1 MLYNEKPTLVSYIY
15 NVQNCVITGI
25 RYKGRYVFLSTYASE
40 NQMHVINMSRNDQIH
55 VLSLVKVPT
64 ISLPK
69 KNKAKILLHVR
80 L

>member
-1 MLYNEKPTLVSYIY
+1 MLYNEKRTLVSYIY

-25 RYKGRYVFLSTYASE
+25 RYKDRYVFLYTYALE
-40 NQMHVINMSRNDQIH
+40 NQMHVINMFRNDQI
-55 VLSLVKVPT
+55 VSLVKVPT

-69 KNKAKILLHVR
+69 KNKVKILLHVR